1 MSSREL
7 VKVATL
13 SMCLGV
19 VYSKSQNK
27 KLLTSNTLSLPIKGL
42 LFVSFFCFSFVLVYK
57 AFFLLHKPANAH
69 KTAEE
74 P

>member
-19 VYSKSQNK
+19 VYSNSQNK
-27 KLLTSNTLSLPIKGL
+27 KLLTSNKRP
-42 LFVSFFCFSFVLVYK
+42 SFFFLFCFSFVLVYK